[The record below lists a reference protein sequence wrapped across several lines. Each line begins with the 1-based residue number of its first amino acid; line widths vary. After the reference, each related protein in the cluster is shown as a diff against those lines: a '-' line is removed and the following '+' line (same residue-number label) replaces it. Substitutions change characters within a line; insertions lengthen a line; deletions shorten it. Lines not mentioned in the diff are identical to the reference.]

1 METHFQIVADLEN
14 KLAKTKEVSEKIFEQ
29 MEYAIGHCKAAL
41 CLMRERAVR
50 EGFPDKQSEILFFK
64 KIKPSVYSKLL
75 YYQSVFELESKRL
88 RLDKEGSRK
97 WFQKELERIEDYM
110 KQNQVKVQYYRCN
123 FNHLDEK
130 YFLRKTSEIPLEL
143 KDSHC
148 LLDENFFTW
157 HDHTFSTIMANEMLT
172 EYIIKELEKMD
183 HPGQQATRKETS
195 YLKWTGHKVYLVE
208 LLYALHSS
216 GMVNN
221 GQAGIRELAE
231 ALENVFNVDLKDYY
245 RSWQEIKQRK
255 IEPAKFLDYLK
266 SVLLKR
272 IEDSDE

>member
-1 METHFQIVADLEN
+1 MEAHFQIVADLEN

-41 CLMRERAVR
+41 CLMRERVVR

-64 KIKPSVYSKLL
+64 KTKPSVYSKLL

-97 WFQKELERIEDYM
+97 YFQKELERIEDYM
-110 KQNQVKVQYYRCN
+110 KQNQVKVQYCHCDFY
-123 FNHLDEK
+123 HLDEK
-130 YFLRKTSEIPLEL
+130 YFLRKITEIPLEL
-143 KDSHC
+143 MDSHC

-172 EYIIKELEKMD
+172 EYIIKEIEKMD
-183 HPGQQATRKETS
+183 HPEQQANREGTS
-195 YLKWTGHKVYLVE
+195 DLKWTGYKVYLVE
-208 LLYALHSS
+208 LLYALHGS

-221 GQAGIRELAE
+221 GKAGIRELAE
-231 ALENVFNVDLKDYY
+231 ALENMFNVDLKDYY
-245 RSWQEIKQRK
+245 RSWQEVKQRK